1 MARKSNNNI
10 DVFERYDSI
19 ADFQKALERK
29 KIGKM
34 YDENNE
40 YVFDKDF
47 CGTSTHKEADELLT
61 NGDTFTAKII
71 EGCNKNKR
79 LNRTT
84 NTIKQD
90 FCGFVPN
97 VGAVASGSPINMYNV
112 KQTTY
117 RNTKVLNFVY
127 FIGASCGVDK
137 KELAAAGAKLLN
149 VINTLEAQG
158 YRTNI
163 FAARCVVPTI
173 NGKVEN
179 KSRLNVAVK
188 IKDSGKHLNI
198 TKIAYPIAHPSFF
211 RRHCFKWADTVCKNL
226 TGTYTERDQDVLKA
240 AADKICKGAKFVDF
254 CTLSKQSEEDI
265 LRDILS

>member
-1 MARKSNNNI
+1 MDITVN
-10 DVFERYDSI
+10 ERYNSI
-19 ADFQKALERK
+19 ADFKKSLERK

-34 YDENNE
+34 YDESDE

-47 CGTSTHKEADELLT
+47 CGTSTHKEADELLI

-79 LNRTT
+79 FERTT

-97 VGAVASGSPINMYNV
+97 VGAVVSGSPINMYNV

-117 RNTKVLNFVY
+117 RNTKVLNIIYFV
-127 FIGASCGVDK
+127 GASCATDK
-137 KELAAAGAKLLN
+137 EELAKAGAKLLN
-149 VINTLEAQG
+149 VINTIEARG
-158 YRTNI
+158 YKINLFVATCLI
-163 FAARCVVPTI
+163 PQI
-173 NGKVEN
+173 NGRKRSD
-179 KSRLNVAVK
+179 SRLNLAVK

-211 RRHCFKWADTVCKNL
+211 RRHCALWVNTVCKNATNGYMVTDTKEL
-226 TGTYTERDQDVLKA
+226 TA
-240 AADKICKGAKFVDF
+240 AADKICKGAKFVNF
-254 CTLSKQSEEDI
+254 YTLSKQSEEDI
-265 LRDILS
+265 LRYVLE

>member
-1 MARKSNNNI
+1 MDITVN
-10 DVFERYDSI
+10 ERYNSI
-19 ADFQKALERK
+19 AEFQKALERK

-47 CGTSTHKEADELLT
+47 CGTNTHKEADELLI

-97 VGAVASGSPINMYNV
+97 VGAVVSGSPINMYNA

-117 RNTKVLNFVY
+117 KNTKVLNFVY
-127 FIGASCGVDK
+127 FIGASCDVDK

-149 VINTLEAQG
+149 IINTLEARG

-163 FAARCVVPTI
+163 FAARCIVPII
-173 NGKVEN
+173 NEKVQN
-179 KSRLNVAVK
+179 KSRLNLAIK
-188 IKDSGKHLNI
+188 IKDSGRHLNI

-211 RRHCFKWADTVCKNL
+211 RRHCFKWADTVCENL
-226 TGTYTERDQDVLKA
+226 TSTYSESDQGVLKA
-240 AADKICKGAKFVDF
+240 AADKICKGAKFINF
-254 CTLSKQSEEDI
+254 YTLSKQSEEDI
-265 LRDILS
+265 LRYILG

>member
-1 MARKSNNNI
+1 MSTIVN
-10 DVFERYDSI
+10 ERYNSI
-19 ADFQKALERK
+19 AEFQKALERK

-34 YDENNE
+34 YDEDE
-40 YVFDKDF
+40 EGYADF
-47 CGTSTHKEADELLT
+47 YGTNTHEEANKLLV
-61 NGDTFTAKII
+61 NGDIFTATTI
-71 EGCNKNKR
+71 ENCTSNKKF
-79 LNRTT
+79 NRTT

-97 VGAVASGSPINMYNV
+97 VGAVVSGSPINMYNV

-149 VINTLEAQG
+149 IINTLEAQG

-163 FAARCVVPTI
+163 FVARCIVPII
-173 NGKVEN
+173 NGKEQN
-179 KSRLNVAVK
+179 KSRLNLAIK

-211 RRHCFKWADTVCKNL
+211 RRHCFKWADTVCENL
-226 TGTYTERDQDVLKA
+226 TSTYPESSLGVLKA
-240 AADKICKGAKFVDF
+240 AADKICKGAKFVNF
-254 CTLSKQSEEDI
+254 YTLSKQSEEDI
-265 LRDILS
+265 LRYILG

>member
-1 MARKSNNNI
+1 MDITVN
-10 DVFERYDSI
+10 ERYNSI
-19 ADFQKALERK
+19 ADFKKSLERK

-71 EGCNKNKR
+71 QGCNIQKKN
-79 LNRTT
+79 NRTT

-97 VGAVASGSPINMYNV
+97 VGAVVSGSPLNMYNV

-117 RNTKVLNFVY
+117 RNTKVLNIVY
-127 FIGASCGVDK
+127 FIGASCDVDK
-137 KELAAAGAKLLN
+137 NELAAAGAKLLN
-149 VINTLEAQG
+149 IINTLEAQG
-158 YRTNI
+158 YRTNV
-163 FAARCVVPTI
+163 FAARCIVPII
-173 NGKVEN
+173 NGKTQN
-179 KSRLNVAVK
+179 KSLLNLAVK

-226 TGTYTERDQDVLKA
+226 TSTYSESSQGILKA
-240 AADKICKGAKFVDF
+240 AADKICKGAKFVNF
-254 CTLSKQSEEDI
+254 YTLSEQSEEDI
-265 LRDILS
+265 LKYVLE

>member
-1 MARKSNNNI
+1 MDITVS
-10 DVFERYDSI
+10 ERYNSI
-19 ADFQKALERK
+19 AEFQKALDRK

-34 YDENNE
+34 YDEGNK

-47 CGTSTHKEADELLT
+47 CGTSTHKEANELLT

-90 FCGFVPN
+90 FCGFAPN
-97 VGAVASGSPINMYNV
+97 VGAVVSGSPINMYNV

-117 RNTKVLNFVY
+117 RNTKVLNLVY
-127 FIGASCGVDK
+127 FIGASCGVDI

-149 VINTLEAQG
+149 IINTLEVQG
-158 YRTNI
+158 YRMNI
-163 FAARCVVPTI
+163 FAARCLVPII
-173 NGKVEN
+173 NGRAQN
-179 KSRLNVAVK
+179 KSLLNLAVK

-226 TGTYTERDQDVLKA
+226 TSTYFERDQDVLKA
-240 AADKICKGAKFVDF
+240 AADKICKGAKFVNF
-254 CTLSKQSEEDI
+254 YTLSEQSEEDI
-265 LRDILS
+265 LKYILG

>member
-1 MARKSNNNI
+1 MSTIIN
-10 DVFERYDSI
+10 ERYNSI
-19 ADFQKALERK
+19 ADFQKALERRE
-29 KIGKM
+29 IGYM
-34 YDENNE
+34 YNRESTNVDFRGTKTHEDA
-40 YVFDKDF
+40 DK
-47 CGTSTHKEADELLT
+47 LLI

-71 EGCNKNKR
+71 QGCNIQKKN
-79 LNRTT
+79 NRTT

-97 VGAVASGSPINMYNV
+97 VGAVVSGSPINMYNV

-117 RNTKVLNFVY
+117 RNTKVLNIVY
-127 FIGASCGVDK
+127 FIGASYDVDK
-137 KELAAAGAKLLN
+137 KDLAAAGAKLLN

-163 FAARCVVPTI
+163 FAARCIIPII
-173 NGKVEN
+173 NGKKQKN
-179 KSRLNVAVK
+179 SLLNLAIK

-226 TGTYTERDQDVLKA
+226 TETYSSRDSKILKA
-240 AADKICKGAKFVDF
+240 AADKICKGAKYVYFYA
-254 CTLSKQSEEDI
+254 LSEQSEEDI
-265 LRDILS
+265 LRYILG

>member
-1 MARKSNNNI
+1 MDIIVN
-10 DVFERYDSI
+10 ERYNSI
-19 ADFQKALERK
+19 ADFRKSLERK

-34 YDENNE
+34 YDESNE
-40 YVFDKDF
+40 YKFTKDF

-79 LNRTT
+79 FNRTA

-97 VGAVASGSPINMYNV
+97 VGAVVSGSPINMYNV

-117 RNTKVLNFVY
+117 RNTKVLNLVY
-127 FIGASCGVDK
+127 FIGAGYDVDK

-149 VINTLEAQG
+149 IINTLEAQG
-158 YRTNI
+158 YRTNV
-163 FAARCVVPTI
+163 FAARCIVPKI
-173 NGKVEN
+173 NGKAQKN
-179 KSRLNVAVK
+179 SLLNLAIK

-198 TKIAYPIAHPSFF
+198 TKIAYPIAHPAFF
-211 RRHCFKWADTVCKNL
+211 RRHCFKWADTVCKNI
-226 TGTYTERDQDVLKA
+226 TDTYSLRDSKILKA
-240 AADKICKGAKFVDF
+240 AADKICKGAKFVSF
-254 CTLSKQSEEDI
+254 YTLSEQSEEDI
-265 LRDILS
+265 LKYVLE

>member
-1 MARKSNNNI
+1 MDITVN
-10 DVFERYDSI
+10 ERYNSI
-19 ADFQKALERK
+19 ADFQKSLERK

-34 YDENNE
+34 YDEKFE
-40 YVFDKDF
+40 GRTSFY
-47 CGTSTHKEADELLT
+47 GTNTHTEADELLI

-71 EGCNKNKR
+71 ESCNKNKR
-79 LNRTT
+79 FERTT

-97 VGAVASGSPINMYNV
+97 VGAVVSGSPINMYNV

-117 RNTKVLNFVY
+117 RNTKVLNIVY
-127 FIGASCGVDK
+127 FIGASYDVDK

-163 FAARCVVPTI
+163 FAARCVIPTI
-173 NGKVEN
+173 NGKKQKN
-179 KSRLNVAVK
+179 SLLNLAIK

-198 TKIAYPIAHPSFF
+198 TKIAYPVAHPSFF
-211 RRHCFKWADTVCKNL
+211 RRHCFAWADRVCKNI
-226 TGTYTERDQDVLKA
+226 TDTYSSTDPKILKA
-240 AADKICKGAKFVDF
+240 AADKICKGAKFVNF
-254 CTLSKQSEEDI
+254 YTLNKQSEEDI
-265 LRDILS
+265 LKYILG

>member
-1 MARKSNNNI
+1 MSTIVN
-10 DVFERYDSI
+10 ERYNSI
-19 ADFQKALERK
+19 AEFQKALERK

-34 YDENNE
+34 YDEDE
-40 YVFDKDF
+40 EGYADF
-47 CGTSTHKEADELLT
+47 YGTNTHEEANKLLV
-61 NGDTFTAKII
+61 NGDIFTATTI
-71 EGCNKNKR
+71 ENCTSNKKF
-79 LNRTT
+79 NRTT

-97 VGAVASGSPINMYNV
+97 VGAVVSGSPINMYNV

-127 FIGASCGVDK
+127 FIGASCDVDK

-149 VINTLEAQG
+149 IINTLEAQG

-163 FAARCVVPTI
+163 FAARCIVPTI
-173 NGKVEN
+173 NGKEQN
-179 KSRLNVAVK
+179 KSRLNLAIK

-211 RRHCFKWADTVCKNL
+211 RRHCFKWADTVCENL
-226 TGTYTERDQDVLKA
+226 TSTYPESSLGVLKA
-240 AADKICKGAKFVDF
+240 AADKICKGAKFVNF
-254 CTLSKQSEEDI
+254 YTLSKQSEEDI
-265 LRDILS
+265 LRYILG

>member
-1 MARKSNNNI
+1 MDIIVN
-10 DVFERYDSI
+10 ERYNSI
-19 ADFQKALERK
+19 ADFRKSLERK

-71 EGCNKNKR
+71 ECCNKNKR
-79 LNRTT
+79 FDRTT

-97 VGAVASGSPINMYNV
+97 VGAVVSGSPINMYNV

-117 RNTKVLNFVY
+117 RNTKVLNLVY
-127 FIGASCGVDK
+127 FIGASYDVDK
-137 KELAAAGAKLLN
+137 QELAAAGAKFLN
-149 VINTLEAQG
+149 IINTLEAQG
-158 YRTNI
+158 YRTNV
-163 FAARCVVPTI
+163 FAARCAIPVI
-173 NGKVEN
+173 DGKTQN
-179 KSRLNVAVK
+179 KSLLNVAVK

-211 RRHCFKWADTVCKNL
+211 RRHCFRWADTVCENL
-226 TGTYTERDQDVLKA
+226 TTTYPERSQSVLKA
-240 AADKICKGAKFVDF
+240 AADKICKGAKFVSF
-254 CTLSKQSEEDI
+254 YTLSEQSEEDI
-265 LRDILS
+265 LKYILG